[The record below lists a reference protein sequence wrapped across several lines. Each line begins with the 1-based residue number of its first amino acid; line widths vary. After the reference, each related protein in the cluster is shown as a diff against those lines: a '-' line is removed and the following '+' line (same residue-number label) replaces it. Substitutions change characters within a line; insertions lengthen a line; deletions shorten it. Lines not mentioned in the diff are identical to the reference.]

1 MTNDVLRQVRYAFDF
16 DDDTMIAIFA
26 AAGLEVTRSQVSD
39 WLKRD
44 EDPAFRR
51 CTDQQLASFL
61 NGLINHR
68 RGKKD
73 GPQPVPERRLTNNLI
88 LRKLRIA
95 LDFKEEDMLHVME
108 LAGMPISKPELSA
121 LFRKADHKH
130 YRACQDQLLRNFLR
144 GVQLKFRPEP

>member
-26 AAGLEVTRSQVSD
+26 AAGVEVTRAQVSD